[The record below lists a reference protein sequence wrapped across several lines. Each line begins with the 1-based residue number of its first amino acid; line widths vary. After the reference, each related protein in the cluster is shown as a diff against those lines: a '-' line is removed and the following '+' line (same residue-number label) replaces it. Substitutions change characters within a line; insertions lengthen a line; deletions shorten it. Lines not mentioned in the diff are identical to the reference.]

1 MEKNFLIGKL
11 LGDQNDVDQ
20 KFVSSVV
27 AIRNQIPRQYVYYQ
41 TLLKYINE

>member
-11 LGDQNDVDQ
+11 LGNQNDVDQ
-20 KFVSSVV
+20 NFVSSVV
-27 AIRNQIPRQYVYYQ
+27 AIRSQIPRQYLYYQ